1 MKQYEALI
9 ILKPELQG
17 DALKVSFN
25 EILDIIK
32 KYRCDIENVN
42 EWGKRPLA
50 YNIAKNREGTY
61 FLVKFKGEP
70 ESISEINRGF
80 SLNENIL
87 KAMVMVRKEKKTSPA
102 VTERVEE
109 RNEETKWQI

>member
-1 MKQYEALI
+1 MREYEAMV

-17 DALKVSFN
+17 DVLKVSFN

-42 EWGKRPLA
+42 EWGRRPLA
-50 YNIAKNREGTY
+50 YNIAKNIEGTY

-87 KAMVMVRKEKKTSPA
+87 RAMVTVQHKEK
-102 VTERVEE
+102 VT
-109 RNEETKWQI
+109 